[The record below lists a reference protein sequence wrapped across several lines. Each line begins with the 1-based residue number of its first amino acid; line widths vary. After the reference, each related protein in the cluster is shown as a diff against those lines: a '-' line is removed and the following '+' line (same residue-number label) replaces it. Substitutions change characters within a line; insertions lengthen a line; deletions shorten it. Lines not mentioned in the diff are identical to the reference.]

1 LLPRYRRQAFVA
13 VGAAVLLMTL
23 ACLGVWEAVLH
34 PSQIPSAA
42 TLAEHGPS
50 ATVVVFLVWLLGV
63 GLVVWPLLRTGRQPA
78 SLTASGLVERIAA
91 GTLQQDAIYEYA
103 SPRAVNFLPGRAP
116 EDYRGQA
123 ERLCRWL
130 NWYLLPP
137 APVQTSPELG
147 WIVGLILLPAAVAAI
162 RYWSPLHGL
171 MFLALGLFNLCNNP
185 LRWYGNCRQLL
196 TYLGPAAADPR
207 PAAVPGEASTPP
219 RLPSPAD
226 VERRSRLRL
235 ELNAVSEAI
244 AEMSLRGCDA
254 LWLGCATL
262 PLIPTYRHFSPW
274 VLVPWPVLGIGAL
287 ILFRHRQARGRAVRA
302 ALESSGLAEQL
313 AADVLSLDALQAST
327 VPWARWLLTPPL
339 KGVSGGLKELL
350 ATVALNVDWFL
361 RPRPNYVPTL
371 GWLLLSLLLGAA
383 LAFGGPGLALTV
395 IPRQV
400 FRDSVAHPA
409 WHDLLD
415 LLIMLVPMMAGMAGV
430 SLVASTIGG
439 DAAVAAEEFLAY
451 LRERVS
457 G

>member
-1 LLPRYRRQAFVA
+1 
-13 VGAAVLLMTL
+13 
-23 ACLGVWEAVLH
+23 
-34 PSQIPSAA
+34 
-42 TLAEHGPS
+42 
-50 ATVVVFLVWLLGV
+50 
-63 GLVVWPLLRTGRQPA
+63 
-78 SLTASGLVERIAA
+78 
-91 GTLQQDAIYEYA
+91 
-103 SPRAVNFLPGRAP
+103 
-116 EDYRGQA
+116 
-123 ERLCRWL
+123 
-130 NWYLLPP
+130 
-137 APVQTSPELG
+137 
-147 WIVGLILLPAAVAAI
+147 
-162 RYWSPLHGL
+162 
-171 MFLALGLFNLCNNP
+171 
-185 LRWYGNCRQLL
+185 
-196 TYLGPAAADPR
+196 
-207 PAAVPGEASTPP
+207 
-219 RLPSPAD
+219 
-226 VERRSRLRL
+226 L

-287 ILFRHRQARGRAVRA
+287 ILFRHRQARG
-302 ALESSGLAEQL
+302 L